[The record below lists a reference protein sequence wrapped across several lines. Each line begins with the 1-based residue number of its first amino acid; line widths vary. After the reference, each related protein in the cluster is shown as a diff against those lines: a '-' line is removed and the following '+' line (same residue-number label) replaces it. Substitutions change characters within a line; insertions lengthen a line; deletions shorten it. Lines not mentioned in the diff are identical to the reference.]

1 MGLTEVPSE
10 LFRMKDVK
18 TLVLGNN
25 DLCSLPSEITL
36 LATLELLFVRS
47 SKRSGH
53 DLTTCFRSPATCS
66 RLFRLSSVC

>member
-1 MGLTEVPSE
+1 MGLTEVPLE

-36 LATLELLFVRS
+36 LATLELLVVRS
-47 SKRSGH
+47 SKRSG
-53 DLTTCFRSPATCS
+53 AI
-66 RLFRLSSVC
+66 